1 MGRILRLIVC
11 CSIIWVNAAS
21 ALEFT
26 AERLVMKN
34 GHRDKATLYCRADMW
49 RIEHNTLG
57 PVDVTIVRKDQGVIW
72 LLMAHTKRF
81 MTLPFDPQMGPTCQH
96 DFTSGG
102 RRDLIGREILQ
113 GRSTTVSKVTVRE
126 GTEDV
131 TYYEWLADDVKVPLR
146 VARKDGT
153 WLVDYGNLHVTRL
166 PTYLFELPLSY
177 VPVHVP

>member
-1 MGRILRLIVC
+1 MGRILRLLVC

-21 ALEFT
+21 AIDFT
-26 AERLVMKN
+26 AERVVVKN

-81 MTLPFDPQMGPTCQH
+81 ITLPFDPQIGPTCQH
-96 DFTSGG
+96 DFTSAGQ
-102 RRDLIGREILQ
+102 RDLIGREILQ

-166 PTYLFELPLSY
+166 PTHLFELPLSY
-177 VPVHVP
+177 IPVDVR